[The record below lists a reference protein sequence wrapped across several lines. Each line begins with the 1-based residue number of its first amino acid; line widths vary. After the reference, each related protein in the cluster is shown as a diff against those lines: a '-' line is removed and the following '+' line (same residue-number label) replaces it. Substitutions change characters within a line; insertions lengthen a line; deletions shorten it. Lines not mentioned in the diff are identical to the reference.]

1 MSEWEENVGSALMI
15 LARTQDALNNLKNNL
30 NDADELIRTAL
41 EKIDRE
47 QKQKEEEQKKR
58 PKLQDTPYGKKL
70 CYTIALV
77 QDGKTDNQIVE
88 LMKRRFDNPFDDKVT
103 RFYLK
108 KIREKE
114 LNLPPNTKKEDFL

>member
-1 MSEWEENVGSALMI
+1 
-15 LARTQDALNNLKNNL
+15 
-30 NDADELIRTAL
+30 
-41 EKIDRE
+41 
-47 QKQKEEEQKKR
+47 
-58 PKLQDTPYGKKL
+58 
-70 CYTIALV
+70 LV